1 MQRVKPERKEDS
13 RGRASANGVCKVKN
27 ILSQNVNEAIKERTG
42 ERARSSA
49 CDDDANYSWHAAG
62 AAACATVSGFPSCSG
77 WRLTIRGDPHAHI
90 ARTLSAASNYSLAH
104 CGKIHVSSSYAVT
117 WPRNIWG
124 PGTLIR
130 VGGSGQC
137 GQCTR
142 FNLYQIGGG
151 GGREKAGR
159 QTTNELSGISK
170 LVAKDNKVSKEEE
183 RGDNRRRP
191 ERLRR

>member
-1 MQRVKPERKEDS
+1 M
-13 RGRASANGVCKVKN
+13 
-27 ILSQNVNEAIKERTG
+27 
-42 ERARSSA
+42 
-49 CDDDANYSWHAAG
+49 YAA
-62 AAACATVSGFPSCSG
+62 
-77 WRLTIRGDPHAHI
+77 
-90 ARTLSAASNYSLAH
+90 
-104 CGKIHVSSSYAVT
+104 T

-124 PGTLIR
+124 PRTLIR
-130 VGGSGQC
+130 VGGSGRC

-183 RGDNRRRP
+183 GEETIEGA
-191 ERLRR
+191 ERDFEDDDSDEH